1 MVLLITF
8 DIFEI
13 KKNTL
18 ILIKRNSWYWYLN
31 RMNNFNILLNVN
43 IVIEND
49 LKKFCNRID
58 LHYEGGSFNF
68 IFKSQ
73 ICSQLLEARF

>member
-1 MVLLITF
+1 
-8 DIFEI
+8 
-13 KKNTL
+13 
-18 ILIKRNSWYWYLN
+18 
-31 RMNNFNILLNVN
+31 MNNFNILLNVN